1 MTRPTTPASTVS
13 PSATTSTTRAR
24 GDSTRARASA
34 LARARTV
41 VWDVDGTGLRE
52 IEDKSVAQKIRDK
65 VNAFNGAS
73 VAISTALTIAYM
85 AIPLTQ

>member
-1 MTRPTTPASTVS
+1 M
-13 PSATTSTTRAR
+13 
-24 GDSTRARASA
+24 
-34 LARARTV
+34 
-41 VWDVDGTGLRE
+41 WDVDGTGLRE

>member
-1 MTRPTTPASTVS
+1 MKH
-13 PSATTSTTRAR
+13 RA
-24 GDSTRARASA
+24 GG
-34 LARARTV
+34 